1 MRALGPGAVVAP
13 GVHVVRHLHRSNGAD
28 TYEAWSDRLASRVVA
43 KTPRPDRLRV
53 PAARA
58 ALLREGRLMRRLSHP
73 NVVRAYEVHDGASPA
88 VVMEAVGGETLAH
101 LIERSRRRLGVAD
114 LAHLGLHLGS
124 ALTYL
129 HGEGI
134 LHLDLK
140 PSNIV
145 AEAGRAKVLDLSLAR
160 PPGRVRAGAGT
171 WSNMAP
177 EQARGGEVGPA
188 ADVWGLGTV
197 LYEAAAGVNPFEEH
211 EEIEYPQLV
220 VRPAPLASL
229 RRRSRALT
237 DLVDATLDP
246 EPDGR
251 PTLADVRA
259 ELAALAGEQLGPS

>member
-1 MRALGPGAVVAP
+1 VL
-13 GVHVVRHLHRSNGAD
+13 
-28 TYEAWSDRLASRVVA
+28 
-43 KTPRPDRLRV
+43 
-53 PAARA
+53 
-58 ALLREGRLMRRLSHP
+58 
-73 NVVRAYEVHDGASPA
+73 
-88 VVMEAVGGETLAH
+88 EAVGGETLAH
-101 LIERSRRRLGVAD
+101 LIERSRRRMAVVE

-211 EEIEYPQLV
+211 EDIEYPQLV
-220 VRPAPLASL
+220 HGAPPLGSH
-229 RRRSRALT
+229 RRAPRALT
-237 DLVDATLDP
+237 ELVDGSLDP
-246 EPDGR
+246 EPGR
-251 PTLADVRA
+251 RPGLAAVRA
-259 ELAALAGEQLGPS
+259 ELAALAGEHLGPAP